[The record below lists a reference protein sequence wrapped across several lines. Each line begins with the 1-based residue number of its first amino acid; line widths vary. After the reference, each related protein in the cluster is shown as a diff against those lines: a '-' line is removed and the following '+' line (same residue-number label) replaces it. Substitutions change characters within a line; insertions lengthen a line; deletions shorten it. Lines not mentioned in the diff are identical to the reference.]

1 MLEHDYDQFAA
12 MLDAVYSLH
21 GKSLSTVAKGL
32 FFRAM
37 GEFSLAD
44 FRRALDAHV
53 RDPHRGQF
61 PPKPADLIAQLD
73 ASMAADDRPG
83 AEEAWALALTS
94 RDEAAT
100 VVWTVE
106 TAQAFA
112 ICRPVLETGDEV
124 GARMAFKDAYN
135 RLVLAARRSG
145 QLPQWQAS
153 LGWDMAQREAIL
165 TRAVQLQR
173 LPAPTAAALLPA
185 PQQDDGYNP
194 DKARQNLQR
203 IRSLMGTLASPLEHA
218 RRAQEAAAA
227 EERLDMA
234 SRKAAIAE
242 QVKNYTESHA

>member
-1 MLEHDYDQFAA
+1 MRESDFDEFAQ

-21 GKSLSTVAKGL
+21 NKSLSSVAKTL
-32 FFRAM
+32 FFNAM
-37 GEFSLAD
+37 ADFLLAD
-44 FRRALDAHV
+44 FRRALNAHV

-94 RDEAAT
+94 RHEAAT
-100 VVWTVE
+100 VVWTIE

-153 LGWDMAQREAIL
+153 LGWDMAIL
-165 TRAVQLQR
+165 KRAVQLQR
-173 LPAPTAAALLPA
+173 LPAAAAAALLPA

-203 IRSLMGTLASPLEHA
+203 IRSLMATMASPLERA

-227 EERLDMA
+227 EARLDMA
-234 SRKAAIAE
+234 GRKAAIAQ
-242 QVKNYTESHA
+242 QVNEYAASHA